1 MGETSLKD
9 LTTGSETKF
18 EEACPEKYVKACFEE
33 DAEVIRAATPE
44 AILKLAATLQNLV
57 NVGMKLPGSLGTS
70 CPLCSSRGQGI
81 FGPGAGGPGRLQPR
95 PARTRP
101 RTEAE
106 PIYFPLGRSSA
117 PRGFGGAGVRSP
129 PLRPRELHSE
139 VDALLVPEGGLADD
153 ASELQVSSSQPV
165 SLQSLMSV
173 FKAGLVMHAFHAVV
187 LRSEDT
193 AMEIFYEESEGEDGG
208 DHAVADAWEYVVK
221 IQWDCEGLNIQR
233 CSLIAGAGGWG
244 WGAED

>member
-1 MGETSLKD
+1 MGVSGSGPIKKNRAQASWPRPGPGPWGPSMLYLPLIGQDQLYRSIVGAGVRMGETSLKD

-95 PARTRP
+95 PARTRTRGRAHLFSP
-101 RTEAE
+101 RPKLGAQG
-106 PIYFPLGRSSA
+106 FRWGRSPEPPPPA
-117 PRGFGGAGVRSP
+117 PGVAFRG
-129 PLRPRELHSE
+129 
-139 VDALLVPEGGLADD
+139 
-153 ASELQVSSSQPV
+153 
-165 SLQSLMSV
+165 
-173 FKAGLVMHAFHAVV
+173 
-187 LRSEDT
+187 
-193 AMEIFYEESEGEDGG
+193 
-208 DHAVADAWEYVVK
+208 
-221 IQWDCEGLNIQR
+221 
-233 CSLIAGAGGWG
+233 
-244 WGAED
+244 

>member
-1 MGETSLKD
+1 MG
-9 LTTGSETKF
+9 
-18 EEACPEKYVKACFEE
+18 PE
-33 DAEVIRAATPE
+33 
-44 AILKLAATLQNLV
+44 
-57 NVGMKLPGSLGTS
+57 S
-70 CPLCSSRGQGI
+70 
-81 FGPGAGGPGRLQPR
+81 GAG
-95 PARTRP
+95 
-101 RTEAE
+101 
-106 PIYFPLGRSSA
+106 A
-117 PRGFGGAGVRSP
+117 PP
-129 PLRPRELHSE
+129 RPRELHSE

-153 ASELQVSSSQPV
+153 ASELQVFSSQPV
-165 SLQSLMSV
+165 PLQSLMTI

>member
-1 MGETSLKD
+1 MGDTSLTD
-9 LTTGSETKF
+9 QTTGSETNF

-33 DAEVIRAATPE
+33 EAAVIRAATPE

-173 FKAGLVMHAFHAVV
+173 FKAGLVMYAFHAVV

-193 AMEIFYEESEGEDGG
+193 DMETFYEGVCRDSEVE
-208 DHAVADAWEYVVK
+208 DAWEYVVK
-221 IQWDCEGLNIQR
+221 MIQWDCEGLNIQR